1 LTVERIPQAVN
12 RQSTIVIAMLPSTL
26 PLFPLPNVV
35 LFPGVYLPLHIF
47 EPRYREMTRHAL
59 EGDRMIGM
67 VLLKPGW
74 DEDYDGNPPVFDV
87 GCAGVVT
94 HAEPL
99 SDGRY
104 DLVLQGVDRFRLEDE
119 DHSRAF
125 RQGTVARL
133 EEPPLDAAARR
144 ELKRLRQQL
153 ESLLLPTVERDGGDL
168 AIPAAM
174 PDGDLIHALAQHL
187 DLEPIEKQALLELD
201 GLVSRGQ
208 ALTELLEMKA
218 LMARNGGPAFR
229 H

>member
-1 LTVERIPQAVN
+1 
-12 RQSTIVIAMLPSTL
+12 MLPRSL

-47 EPRYREMTRHAL
+47 EPRYRAMTRHAL

-74 DEDYDGNPPVFDV
+74 DEDYDGTPPVFEV
-87 GCAGVVT
+87 GCAGLIT
-94 HAEPL
+94 HVETLA
-99 SDGRY
+99 DGRY
-104 DLVLQGVDRFRLEDE
+104 NLVLQGVDRFRLDSEDQ
-119 DHSRAF
+119 SLSF
-125 RQGTVARL
+125 RQGAVARL
-133 EEPPLDAAARR
+133 EESPLDAAAQQ
-144 ELKRLRQQL
+144 ELRRLRQQL
-153 ESLLLPTVERDGGDL
+153 ESLLLPTVARDGDL

-187 DLEPIEKQALLELD
+187 DLEPMEKQALLELD
-201 GLVSRGQ
+201 GLVSRGR

-218 LMARNGGPAFR
+218 LTARTGGSAFN